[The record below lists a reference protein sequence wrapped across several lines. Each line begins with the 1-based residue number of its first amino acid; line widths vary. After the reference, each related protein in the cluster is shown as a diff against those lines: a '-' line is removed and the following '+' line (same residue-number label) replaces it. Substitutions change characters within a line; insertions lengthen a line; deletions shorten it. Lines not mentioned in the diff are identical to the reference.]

1 MKKYKNYLN
10 GLIIFG
16 IILSYL
22 VVSNIFEDN
31 PSHDYHDYSFY
42 GFKNFTSRQDSYE
55 SQEPLDEYG
64 KFWGVP
70 GL

>member
-1 MKKYKNYLN
+1 MNKYKNYKN

-22 VVSNIFEDN
+22 VISNIFEDN
-31 PSHDYHDYSFY
+31 PSRDYHDYSFY
-42 GFKNFTSRQDSYE
+42 GFKSFTSKEDLYE
-55 SQEPLDEYG
+55 SQETLEEYG